1 MPQKVRSGSRD
12 AGSLSGL
19 SENEK
24 SPAMLRTSMLLALL
38 PTAAAITARTPLQ
51 RRAVMLRMRQQQAV
65 SVVRDI
71 ISEEMS
77 YTRGDI
83 ERPLTFG
90 TQTQLFDSTKWDDNR
105 RTDRYYRLLVGLFA
119 GVTTRRVL
127 PAGLALSLFTFF
139 VQAYDLAARA
149 NPTLPELQLP
159 LEPFELTAPVLGL
172 LLVFRTDSCYA
183 RYNEGIEQAL
193 KTVGRFRAVIGQ
205 LTARSVLYVGPE
217 RATCANICDQMV
229 KVCDCA
235 LLPCHTREPARPS
248 RWPN

>member
-1 MPQKVRSGSRD
+1 
-12 AGSLSGL
+12 
-19 SENEK
+19 
-24 SPAMLRTSMLLALL
+24 
-38 PTAAAITARTPLQ
+38 
-51 RRAVMLRMRQQQAV
+51 
-65 SVVRDI
+65 
-71 ISEEMS
+71 MS

-172 LLVFRTDSCYA
+172 LLVFRTDTAY
-183 RYNEGIEQAL
+183 
-193 KTVGRFRAVIGQ
+193 GRFDEGAQ
-205 LTARSVLYVGPE
+205 LAWEITASMRSLMRRLVAY
-217 RATCANICDQMV
+217 T
-229 KVCDCA
+229 
-235 LLPCHTREPARPS
+235 
-248 RWPN
+248 